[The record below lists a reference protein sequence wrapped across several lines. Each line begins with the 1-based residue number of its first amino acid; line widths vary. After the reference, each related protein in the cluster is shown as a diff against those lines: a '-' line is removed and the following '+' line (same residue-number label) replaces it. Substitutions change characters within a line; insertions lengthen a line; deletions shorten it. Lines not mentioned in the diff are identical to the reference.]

1 VIKSF
6 SLAAVAVLMMV
17 GCNSGSKSDSAPS
30 FVTKNS
36 KAVTIGSLQNL
47 GDTVSTESLKSVKS
61 TADNTYN
68 KDDSSNYEENDQ
80 PCDTGSMVFSEVGSS
95 SFSMDATNC
104 TKDGTIINGAFSLSV
119 SESDRKA
126 SAKVTKA
133 FTVVD
138 EGTNLFLAKDS
149 KIIVNDHT
157 IEIDFQSKINNEE
170 ISGNNLSIA
179 FTEKNNGA
187 TFSFTSGVVNVAGY
201 YFEFVSQESPFVL
214 GDYGLESGLLK
225 LKDGAG
231 HKVEIFVEA
240 ANQVALK
247 VDENGD
253 GIFSEDEVLRDSF
266 LAEDFG
272 F

>member
-6 SLAAVAVLMMV
+6 SLAAVAVLVMV

-36 KAVTIGSLQNL
+36 NAVTLGSLQNL
-47 GDTVSTESLKSVKS
+47 GDNVGADSLKSVKS
-61 TADNTYN
+61 TADNTYS
-68 KDDSSNYEENDQ
+68 KDDSSNSEENDQ
-80 PCDTGSMVFSEVGSS
+80 PCDTGSMIFTEEGSS
-95 SFSMDATNC
+95 SFSMDAKNC
-104 TKDGTIINGAFSLSV
+104 TKDGTTINGAFSLSI

-138 EGTNLFLAKDS
+138 NGINLFLAKDS

-157 IEIDFQSKINNEE
+157 IAIDFQSKINNEE
-170 ISGNNLSIA
+170 ISGNNLSIV
-179 FTEKNNGA
+179 FTERDNGV
-187 TFSFTSGVVNVAGY
+187 TFSFASGVVNVAGY
-201 YFEFVSQESPFVL
+201 YFEFVSQESPFII
-214 GDYGLESGLLK
+214 GNMGLESGLLK

-231 HKVEIFVEA
+231 HKVEIFVEG
-240 ANQVALK
+240 ANQVALS

-253 GIFSEDEVLRDSF
+253 GVFSEDEVLRDSF